1 MNRYKITLLILF
13 LIILFSVNQ
22 VNAYVNDF
30 TLLGK
35 TIYLDAGHGGKDP
48 GAIYDNVYEKDINLD
63 IVKKLQFELEKLGAV
78 VLLTRDDDYDLASID
93 AKKRKQSDLSKRADL
108 INESK
113 CDMYISVH
121 LNAYSSTKWS
131 GLQIFYDDIN
141 PNNKVLAEVMN
152 ETLKSNLK
160 NVREIK
166 RENGYF
172 MYHKINVTGILIE
185 SGFIT
190 NSNDRYKLK
199 DSNYQ
204 AILARN
210 IVSGVVNYF
219 NK

>member
-1 MNRYKITLLILF
+1 MNRYKITLLIIF

-30 TLLGK
+30 PLLGK

-63 IVKKLQFELEKLGAV
+63 IVKKLQFELEKMGAV

-210 IVSGVVNYF
+210 IVLGVVNYF

>member
-1 MNRYKITLLILF
+1 MNKYKITLLILF

-30 TLLGK
+30 PLLGK

-63 IVKKLQFELEKLGAV
+63 IVKKLQFELEKMGAV

-93 AKKRKQSDLSKRADL
+93 AKKRKQSDLLKRANL

-113 CDMYISVH
+113 CDMYISIH

-141 PNNKVLAEVMN
+141 PNNKILAEIMN

-160 NVREIK
+160 TVREIK

-172 MYHKINVTGILIE
+172 MYHKINVPGILIE

-204 AILARN
+204 TILARN
-210 IVSGVVNYF
+210 IVLGVINYF
-219 NK
+219 SK

>member
-1 MNRYKITLLILF
+1 MNRYKITLLIIF

-30 TLLGK
+30 PLLGK

-78 VLLTRDDDYDLASID
+78 VLLTRDDDYDLASIG

-210 IVSGVVNYF
+210 IVLGVVNYF

>member
-30 TLLGK
+30 PLLGK

-93 AKKRKQSDLSKRADL
+93 AKKRKQSDL
-108 INESK
+108 
-113 CDMYISVH
+113 
-121 LNAYSSTKWS
+121 STKWS

>member
-1 MNRYKITLLILF
+1 MNKYKITLLILF

-30 TLLGK
+30 PLLGK

-63 IVKKLQFELEKLGAV
+63 IVKKLQFELEKMGAV

-93 AKKRKQSDLSKRADL
+93 AKKRKQSDLLKRANL

-113 CDMYISVH
+113 CDMYISIH

-141 PNNKVLAEVMN
+141 PNNKILAEIVN

-160 NVREIK
+160 TVREIK

-172 MYHKINVTGILIE
+172 MYHKINVPGILIE

-204 AILARN
+204 TILARN
-210 IVSGVVNYF
+210 IVLGVINYF
-219 NK
+219 SK

>member
-1 MNRYKITLLILF
+1 MNKYKITLLILF

-30 TLLGK
+30 PLLGK

-63 IVKKLQFELEKLGAV
+63 IVKKLQFELKKMGAV

-93 AKKRKQSDLSKRADL
+93 AKKRKQSDLLKRANL

-113 CDMYISVH
+113 CDMYISIH

-141 PNNKVLAEVMN
+141 PNNKILAEIMN

-160 NVREIK
+160 TVREIK

-172 MYHKINVTGILIE
+172 MYHKINVPGILIE

-210 IVSGVVNYF
+210 IVLGVINYF
-219 NK
+219 SK

>member
-22 VNAYVNDF
+22 INAYVNDF
-30 TLLGK
+30 PLLGK

-166 RENGYF
+166 RENGYC

-210 IVSGVVNYF
+210 IVLGVVNYF

>member
-1 MNRYKITLLILF
+1 MNKYKITLLILF

-30 TLLGK
+30 PLLGK

-63 IVKKLQFELEKLGAV
+63 IVKKLQFELEKMGAV

-93 AKKRKQSDLSKRADL
+93 AKKRKQSDLLKRANL

-113 CDMYISVH
+113 CDMYISIH

-141 PNNKVLAEVMN
+141 PNNKLLAEIMN

-160 NVREIK
+160 TVREIK

-172 MYHKINVTGILIE
+172 MYHKINVPGILIE

-210 IVSGVVNYF
+210 IVLGVINYF
-219 NK
+219 SK

>member
-1 MNRYKITLLILF
+1 M
-13 LIILFSVNQ
+13 FSVNQ

-30 TLLGK
+30 PLLGK

-63 IVKKLQFELEKLGAV
+63 IVKKLQFELEKMGAV

-93 AKKRKQSDLSKRADL
+93 AKKRKQSDLLKRANL

-113 CDMYISVH
+113 CDMYISIH

-141 PNNKVLAEVMN
+141 PNNKILAEIMN

-160 NVREIK
+160 TVREIK

-172 MYHKINVTGILIE
+172 MYHKINVPGILIE

-204 AILARN
+204 TILARN
-210 IVSGVVNYF
+210 IVLGVVNYF
-219 NK
+219 SK

>member
-1 MNRYKITLLILF
+1 MNKYKITLLIFF

-30 TLLGK
+30 PLLGK

-63 IVKKLQFELEKLGAV
+63 IVKKLQFELEKMGAV

-93 AKKRKQSDLSKRADL
+93 AKKRKQSDLLKRANL

-113 CDMYISVH
+113 CDMYISIH

-141 PNNKVLAEVMN
+141 PNNKILAEIMN

-160 NVREIK
+160 TVREIK

-172 MYHKINVTGILIE
+172 MYHKINVPGILIE

-204 AILARN
+204 IILARN
-210 IVSGVVNYF
+210 IVLGVINYF
-219 NK
+219 SK

>member
-1 MNRYKITLLILF
+1 MNRYKITLLTIF

-30 TLLGK
+30 PLLGK

-210 IVSGVVNYF
+210 IVLGVVNYF

>member
-1 MNRYKITLLILF
+1 MNKYKITLLIFF

-30 TLLGK
+30 PLLGK

-63 IVKKLQFELEKLGAV
+63 IVKKLQFELEKMGAV

-93 AKKRKQSDLSKRADL
+93 AKKRKQSDLLKRANL

-113 CDMYISVH
+113 CDMYISIH

-141 PNNKVLAEVMN
+141 PNNKILAEIMN

-160 NVREIK
+160 TVREIK

-172 MYHKINVTGILIE
+172 MYHKINVPGILIE

-210 IVSGVVNYF
+210 IVLGVINYF
-219 NK
+219 SK

>member
-1 MNRYKITLLILF
+1 MNRYKITLLIIF

-30 TLLGK
+30 PLLGK

-210 IVSGVVNYF
+210 IVSGIVNYF

>member
-1 MNRYKITLLILF
+1 MNRYKITLLIIF

-30 TLLGK
+30 PLLGK

-63 IVKKLQFELEKLGAV
+63 IVKKLQFELEKMGAV

-93 AKKRKQSDLSKRADL
+93 AKKRKQSDLLKRANL

-113 CDMYISVH
+113 CDMYISIH

-141 PNNKVLAEVMN
+141 PNNKILAEIMN

>member
-1 MNRYKITLLILF
+1 MNKYKITLLILF

-30 TLLGK
+30 PLLGK

-63 IVKKLQFELEKLGAV
+63 IVKKLQFELEKMGAV
-78 VLLTRDDDYDLASID
+78 VLLTRNDDYDLASID
-93 AKKRKQSDLSKRADL
+93 AKKRKQSDLLKRANL

-113 CDMYISVH
+113 CDMYISIH

-141 PNNKVLAEVMN
+141 PNNKILAEIMN

-160 NVREIK
+160 TVREIK

-172 MYHKINVTGILIE
+172 MYHKINVPGILIE

-210 IVSGVVNYF
+210 IVLGVINYF
-219 NK
+219 SK

>member
-1 MNRYKITLLILF
+1 MNKYKITLLILF

-30 TLLGK
+30 PLLGK

-63 IVKKLQFELEKLGAV
+63 IVKKLQFELEKMGAV

-93 AKKRKQSDLSKRADL
+93 AKKRKQSDLLKRANL

-113 CDMYISVH
+113 CDMYISIH

-141 PNNKVLAEVMN
+141 PNNKILAEIMN

-160 NVREIK
+160 TVREIK

-172 MYHKINVTGILIE
+172 MYHKINVPGILIE

-204 AILARN
+204 TILARN
-210 IVSGVVNYF
+210 IVLGVVNYF
-219 NK
+219 SK

>member
-1 MNRYKITLLILF
+1 MNKYKITLLILF

-30 TLLGK
+30 PLLGK

-63 IVKKLQFELEKLGAV
+63 IVKKLQFELEKMGAV

-93 AKKRKQSDLSKRADL
+93 AKKRKQSDLLKRANL

-113 CDMYISVH
+113 CDMYISIH

-141 PNNKVLAEVMN
+141 PNNKILAEIMN

-172 MYHKINVTGILIE
+172 MYHKINVPGILIE

-210 IVSGVVNYF
+210 IVLGVVNYF
-219 NK
+219 SK

>member
-30 TLLGK
+30 PLLGK

-210 IVSGVVNYF
+210 IVLGVVNYF

>member
-1 MNRYKITLLILF
+1 MNRYKITLLIIF

-30 TLLGK
+30 PLLGK

-172 MYHKINVTGILIE
+172 MSHKINVTGILIE
-185 SGFIT
+185 SGYIT

>member
-1 MNRYKITLLILF
+1 MNKYKITLLILF

-30 TLLGK
+30 PLLGK

-63 IVKKLQFELEKLGAV
+63 IVKKLQFELEKMGAV

-93 AKKRKQSDLSKRADL
+93 AKKRKQSDLLKRANL

-113 CDMYISVH
+113 CDMYISIH

-141 PNNKVLAEVMN
+141 PNNKILAEIMN

-160 NVREIK
+160 TVREIK

-172 MYHKINVTGILIE
+172 MYHKINVPGILIE

-204 AILARN
+204 TLLARN
-210 IVSGVVNYF
+210 IVLGVVNYF
-219 NK
+219 SK

>member
-30 TLLGK
+30 PLLGK

-199 DSNYQ
+199 DINYQ

-210 IVSGVVNYF
+210 IVLGVVNYF

>member
-1 MNRYKITLLILF
+1 MNKYKITLLILF

-30 TLLGK
+30 PLLGK

-63 IVKKLQFELEKLGAV
+63 IVKKLQFELEKMGAV

-93 AKKRKQSDLSKRADL
+93 AKKRKQSDLLKRANL

-113 CDMYISVH
+113 CDMYISIH

-141 PNNKVLAEVMN
+141 PNNKILAEIMN

-160 NVREIK
+160 TVREIK

-172 MYHKINVTGILIE
+172 MYHKINVPGILIE

-210 IVSGVVNYF
+210 IVLGVINYF
-219 NK
+219 SK

>member
-1 MNRYKITLLILF
+1 MNRYKITLLIIF

-30 TLLGK
+30 PLLGK

-93 AKKRKQSDLSKRADL
+93 SKKRKQSDLSKRADL

>member
-1 MNRYKITLLILF
+1 MNRYKITLLIIF

-30 TLLGK
+30 PLLGK

-210 IVSGVVNYF
+210 IVSGVINYF

>member
-1 MNRYKITLLILF
+1 MNRYKITLLIIF
-13 LIILFSVNQ
+13 SIILFSVNQ

-30 TLLGK
+30 PLLGK

>member
-1 MNRYKITLLILF
+1 MNKYKITLLILF

-30 TLLGK
+30 PLLGK

-63 IVKKLQFELEKLGAV
+63 IVKKLQFELEKMGAV

-93 AKKRKQSDLSKRADL
+93 AKKRKQSDLLKRANL

-113 CDMYISVH
+113 CDMYISIH

-141 PNNKVLAEVMN
+141 PNNKILAEIMN

-160 NVREIK
+160 TVREIK

-172 MYHKINVTGILIE
+172 MYHKINVPGILIE

-204 AILARN
+204 IILARN
-210 IVSGVVNYF
+210 IVLGVINYF
-219 NK
+219 SK

>member
-1 MNRYKITLLILF
+1 MNKYKITLLILF
-13 LIILFSVNQ
+13 LIILFSVNR

-30 TLLGK
+30 PLLGK

-63 IVKKLQFELEKLGAV
+63 IVKKLQFELEKMGAV

-93 AKKRKQSDLSKRADL
+93 AKKRKQSDLLKRANL

-113 CDMYISVH
+113 CDMYISIH

-141 PNNKVLAEVMN
+141 PNNKILAEIMN

-160 NVREIK
+160 NVRGIK

-172 MYHKINVTGILIE
+172 MYHKINVPGILIE

-210 IVSGVVNYF
+210 IVLGVVNYF
-219 NK
+219 SK

>member
-1 MNRYKITLLILF
+1 MTNQTQVQAKQIT
-13 LIILFSVNQ
+13 
-22 VNAYVNDF
+22 
-30 TLLGK
+30 
-35 TIYLDAGHGGKDP
+35 
-48 GAIYDNVYEKDINLD
+48 
-63 IVKKLQFELEKLGAV
+63 
-78 VLLTRDDDYDLASID
+78 
-93 AKKRKQSDLSKRADL
+93 
-108 INESK
+108 
-113 CDMYISVH
+113 
-121 LNAYSSTKWS
+121 
-131 GLQIFYDDIN
+131 
-141 PNNKVLAEVMN
+141 
-152 ETLKSNLK
+152 KSNLK

-210 IVSGVVNYF
+210 IVSGVVNDF

>member
-1 MNRYKITLLILF
+1 MNKYKITLLILF

-30 TLLGK
+30 PLLGK

-63 IVKKLQFELEKLGAV
+63 IVKKLQFELEKMGAV

-93 AKKRKQSDLSKRADL
+93 AKKRKQSDLLKRANL

-113 CDMYISVH
+113 CDMYISIH

-141 PNNKVLAEVMN
+141 PNNKILAEIMN

-172 MYHKINVTGILIE
+172 MYHKINVPGILIE

-199 DSNYQ
+199 NSNYQ

-210 IVSGVVNYF
+210 IVLGVVNYF
-219 NK
+219 SK

>member
-1 MNRYKITLLILF
+1 MNKYKITLLILF

-30 TLLGK
+30 PLLGK

-63 IVKKLQFELEKLGAV
+63 IVKKLQFELEKMGAV

-93 AKKRKQSDLSKRADL
+93 AKKRKQSDLLKRANL

-113 CDMYISVH
+113 CDMYISIH

-141 PNNKVLAEVMN
+141 PNNKILAEIMN

-160 NVREIK
+160 NVRGIK

-172 MYHKINVTGILIE
+172 MYHKINVPGILIE

-210 IVSGVVNYF
+210 IVLGVVNYF
-219 NK
+219 SK

>member
-1 MNRYKITLLILF
+1 MNKYKITLLILF

-30 TLLGK
+30 PLLGK

-63 IVKKLQFELEKLGAV
+63 IVKKLQFELEKMGAV

-93 AKKRKQSDLSKRADL
+93 AKKRKQSDLLKRANL

-113 CDMYISVH
+113 CDMYISIH

-141 PNNKVLAEVMN
+141 PNNKILAEIMN

-160 NVREIK
+160 IVREIK

-172 MYHKINVTGILIE
+172 MYHKINVPGILIE

-210 IVSGVVNYF
+210 IVLGVVNYF
-219 NK
+219 SK

>member
-30 TLLGK
+30 PLLGK

>member
-1 MNRYKITLLILF
+1 MNKYKITLLILF

-30 TLLGK
+30 PLLGK

-63 IVKKLQFELEKLGAV
+63 IVKKLQFELEKMGAV

-93 AKKRKQSDLSKRADL
+93 AKKRKQSDLLKRANL

-113 CDMYISVH
+113 CDMYISIH

-141 PNNKVLAEVMN
+141 PNNKILAEIMN

-160 NVREIK
+160 TVREIK

-172 MYHKINVTGILIE
+172 MYHKINVPGILIE

-210 IVSGVVNYF
+210 IVLGVVNYF
-219 NK
+219 SK

>member
-30 TLLGK
+30 PLLGK
-35 TIYLDAGHGGKDP
+35 TIYLDAGDGGKDP

-78 VLLTRDDDYDLASID
+78 VLRTRDDDDELAYRD
-93 AKKRKQSDLSKRADL
+93 DKKRKQSDLSKRADL

-210 IVSGVVNYF
+210 IVLGVVNYF

>member
-1 MNRYKITLLILF
+1 MNKYKITLLILF

-30 TLLGK
+30 PLLGK

-63 IVKKLQFELEKLGAV
+63 IVKKLQFELEKMGAV

-93 AKKRKQSDLSKRADL
+93 AKKRKQSDLLKRANL

-113 CDMYISVH
+113 CDMYISIH

-141 PNNKVLAEVMN
+141 PNNKILAEIMN

-160 NVREIK
+160 TVREIK
-166 RENGYF
+166 RE
-172 MYHKINVTGILIE
+172 KTAIVKKKC
-185 SGFIT
+185 IT
-190 NSNDRYKLK
+190 LNSK
-199 DSNYQ
+199 
-204 AILARN
+204 
-210 IVSGVVNYF
+210 
-219 NK
+219 

>member
-1 MNRYKITLLILF
+1 MNKYKITLLILF
-13 LIILFSVNQ
+13 LIILFLVNQ

-30 TLLGK
+30 PLLGK

-63 IVKKLQFELEKLGAV
+63 IVKKLQFELEKMGAV

-93 AKKRKQSDLSKRADL
+93 AKKRKQSDLLKRANL

-113 CDMYISVH
+113 CDMYISIH

-131 GLQIFYDDIN
+131 GLQIFYDDNN
-141 PNNKVLAEVMN
+141 PNNKILAEIMN

-160 NVREIK
+160 TVREIK

-172 MYHKINVTGILIE
+172 MYHKINVPGILIE

-210 IVSGVVNYF
+210 IVLGVINYF
-219 NK
+219 SK

>member
-1 MNRYKITLLILF
+1 MNKYKITLLILF

-30 TLLGK
+30 PLLGK

-63 IVKKLQFELEKLGAV
+63 IVKKLQFELEKMGAV

-93 AKKRKQSDLSKRADL
+93 AKKRKQSDLLKRANL

-113 CDMYISVH
+113 CDMYISIH

-141 PNNKVLAEVMN
+141 PNNKILAEIMN

-160 NVREIK
+160 NVRGIK

-172 MYHKINVTGILIE
+172 MYHKINVPGILIE

-204 AILARN
+204 TILARN
-210 IVSGVVNYF
+210 IVLGVVNYF
-219 NK
+219 SK

>member
-1 MNRYKITLLILF
+1 MNRYKITLLIIF

-30 TLLGK
+30 PLLGK

-210 IVSGVVNYF
+210 IVSEVVNYF